1 MSLIIEEVR
10 CWLVD
15 IPTIRPHK
23 LSMTTMG
30 TQTLMLVRLRCQQGI
45 IGWGEGTTIG
55 GLGYGVESP
64 ESMKITIERYLAPL
78 LVGKPLSG
86 LSALNDVMA
95 MVRGNTFAKSAMETA
110 FLDAYGKLVNQPIS
124 SLLGGAKHS
133 ALPALWTLASGS
145 TQQDIEEGQR
155 LLACGRHRA
164 FKLKIGA
171 KAVEEDVRHAVQIK
185 QTLGETVHVHVD
197 VNQGWTLAQALWA
210 IPRLQEAGIT
220 LIEQPIALTETAQL
234 VDLAKRFTTTLL
246 ADEAVTDAKQGI
258 DLIRQGFT
266 GAFALKIAKAG
277 GPFQALKLA
286 HVAEAA
292 GISLYGGT
300 MLEGTIGTVAALHA
314 WSTLSLEW
322 GTEMFGPLLLKDDV
336 VTQPLVYQSGCVILP
351 EGPGLGID
359 VDEDKLL
366 HYARPE

>member
-1 MSLIIEEVR
+1 MSLIIEEIR

-30 TQTLMLVRLRCQQGI
+30 NQTLMLVRLRCQQGI
-45 IGWGEGTTIG
+45 TGWGEGTTIG
-55 GLGYGVESP
+55 GLSYGVESP

-78 LVGKPLSG
+78 LLGKSLNG
-86 LSALNDVMA
+86 LSALDDVLA
-95 MVRGNTFAKSAMETA
+95 MIRGNTFAKSAIETA
-110 FLDAYGKLVNQPIS
+110 FLDAFGKLVNLPIS
-124 SLLGGAKHS
+124 TLLGGAKHR

-155 LLACGRHRA
+155 LLECSRHHA

-171 KAVEEDVRHAVQIK
+171 KAVEDDVRHAVQIK
-185 QTLGETVHVHVD
+185 QAFGDKIHVHVD
-197 VNQGWTLAQALWA
+197 VNQGWSLAQALWA
-210 IPRLQEAGIT
+210 IPRLQDAGIT
-220 LIEQPIALTETAQL
+220 LIEQPIALTDTAQL
-234 VDLAKRFTTTLL
+234 VDLASRFTTTLL
-246 ADEAVTDAKQGI
+246 ADEAVTDAKQGMA
-258 DLIRQGFT
+258 LLRQGFT

-277 GPFQALKLA
+277 GPYQALKLA

-300 MLEGTIGTVAALHA
+300 MLEGTIGTLAALHA
-314 WSTLSLEW
+314 WSTLELEW

-336 VTQPLVYQSGCVILP
+336 VTQPLVYQSGCIMLP
-351 EGPGLGID
+351 DGPGLGID
-359 VDEDKLL
+359 IDEDKLL

>member
-1 MSLIIEEVR
+1 MALIIEEIR

-30 TQTLMLVRLRCQQGI
+30 NQTLMLVRVRCKQGI

-55 GLGYGVESP
+55 GLSYGVESP
-64 ESMKITIERYLAPL
+64 ESMKITLERYIAPL
-78 LVGKPLSG
+78 LVGKPLTG
-86 LSALNDVMA
+86 VSALHDVLA
-95 MVRGNTFAKSAMETA
+95 SLRGNNFAKSAIETA
-110 FLDAYGKLVNQPIS
+110 FLDAFGKWVNQPIS
-124 SLLGGAKHS
+124 TLLGGAKHH
-133 ALPALWTLASGS
+133 ALPALWTLASGD
-145 TQQDIEEGQR
+145 TQKDIEEGQR
-155 LLACGRHRA
+155 LLDCGRHRA
-164 FKLKIGA
+164 FKLKIGS
-171 KAVEEDVRHAVQIK
+171 KAADADVQHAVQIK
-185 QTLGETVHVHVD
+185 HALGEKVHVHVD

-220 LIEQPIALTETAQL
+220 LIEQPIALTETSQL
-234 VDLAKRFTTTLL
+234 VDLSTRFTTTIL
-246 ADEAVTDAKQGI
+246 ADEAVTDATQGMA
-258 DLIRQGFT
+258 LIRQGFT

-277 GPFQALKLA
+277 GPYQALKLA
-286 HVAEAA
+286 HVAQAA
-292 GISLYGGT
+292 GVSLYGGT

-314 WSTLSLEW
+314 WSTLTLEW

-336 VTQPLVYQSGCVILP
+336 VTQPLVYQSGCVTLP
-351 EGPGLGID
+351 QGPGLGIE

>member
-1 MSLIIEEVR
+1 MSLIIEEIR

-30 TQTLMLVRLRCQQGI
+30 NQTLMLVRLRCQQGI

-55 GLGYGVESP
+55 GLRYGVESP
-64 ESMKITIERYLAPL
+64 ESMKLTIEHYLAPL
-78 LVGKPLSG
+78 LIGKSLTG
-86 LSALNDVMA
+86 LSALNDVLSTI
-95 MVRGNTFAKSAMETA
+95 RGNTFAKSAIETA
-110 FLDAYGKLVNQPIS
+110 FLDALGKFVNQPVS
-124 SLLGGAKHS
+124 TLLGGAKHR
-133 ALPALWTLASGS
+133 ALPALWTLASGE
-145 TQQDIEEGQR
+145 TQQDIAEGQR
-155 LLACGRHRA
+155 LIECGRHRS

-171 KAVEEDVRHAVQIK
+171 KAVEEDVQHAVQIK
-185 QTLGETVHVHVD
+185 HALGENIHVHVD
-197 VNQGWTLAQALWA
+197 VNQGWSLAQALWA
-210 IPRLQEAGIT
+210 IPRLQDAGIT

-234 VDLAKRFTTTLL
+234 VDLSTRFTTTLL
-246 ADEAVTDAKQGI
+246 ADEAVTDAKQGMA
-258 DLIRQGFT
+258 LIRQGFT

-277 GPFQALKLA
+277 GPYQALKLA
-286 HVAEAA
+286 HVAQAA

-314 WSTLSLEW
+314 WSTLELEW

-336 VTQPLVYQSGCVILP
+336 VTQPLVYQSGCVTLP